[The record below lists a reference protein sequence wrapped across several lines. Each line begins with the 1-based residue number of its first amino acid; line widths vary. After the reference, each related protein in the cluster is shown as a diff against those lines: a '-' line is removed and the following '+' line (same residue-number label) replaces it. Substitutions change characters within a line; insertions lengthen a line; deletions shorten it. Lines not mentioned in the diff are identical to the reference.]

1 MARTTT
7 VSSKGWVVIPKK
19 LREAY
24 NLTPGAKVQIVDYD
38 KSLRIIPVPE
48 DPIEAAFGMLK
59 EYPERYSGRPLTQE
73 LVDEHRREVEQEE
86 AEYVRETLCA

>member
-1 MARTTT
+1 MAQTTT

-24 NLTPGAKVQIVDYD
+24 NLTPGAKVQIVDYGE
-38 KSLRIIPVPE
+38 SLRIIPVPE

-59 EYPERYSGRPLTQE
+59 EYPERYSGRSLTQE
-73 LVDEHRREVEQEE
+73 LIDEHRREVEQEE
-86 AEYVRETLCA
+86 AKYARETLRA

>member
-24 NLTPGAKVQIVDYD
+24 NLTPGAKVQIVDYGE
-38 KSLRIIPVPE
+38 SLRIIPVPE
-48 DPIEAAFGMLK
+48 DPIAALDGMFATETEEESWTEILLAERRK
-59 EYPERYSGRPLTQE
+59 EYGHL
-73 LVDEHRREVEQEE
+73 EE
-86 AEYVRETLCA
+86 KVSHE